1 MFRNLLNKI
10 FILIPTFFS
19 IILVSISWNLIK
31 FKFENPNEIIGYYS
45 LFEHS
50 YLNDNIRF
58 IIFITIPLITFLATV
73 LYQKKITFLE
83 IKENFILTK
92 ENKNKNKIP
101 IFYLFFFFF
110 LLSIFFLST
119 EFNSNPIDLF
129 HEGQALM
136 GGLNYELKDQLW
148 SGSFIVTSLFV
159 DVLSAKIAWTVSNVQ
174 SIGSYRLYIFLI
186 TQITTFIIFIFLFC
200 FSNRLNLDKNLKI
213 LTFLSLSIF
222 SFYLVQNYTLG
233 YREIP
238 IFIFLIFL
246 MKLLD
251 TNKIFFIDTIV
262 LGILPLFTLLWSL
275 DRGVFLIVTYLPLL
289 ILLIINN
296 RFKQL
301 LGIFLT
307 TLVSFIIF
315 FFIIGFVEF
324 NNFILNSINIL
335 KSSDLLNGL
344 VHPAPFTN
352 DQESSRASKSL
363 IIILLNGFII
373 ISIFFDKKIDFDKNH
388 KIFLIIFYFFSVVF
402 YKVGVT
408 RSDGGH
414 IKQGTSF
421 NLILLIYFIYYYCFN
436 FLKKKGFLNKIEKFH
451 YKIIYFIFF
460 IFFIFAN
467 IPINFYEN
475 IYNFKN
481 RYIKY
486 IEMND
491 YNYLNHEEIK
501 LINKL
506 KILTKDESC
515 FQIFTYETAIQYYL
529 KKKTCTNFFHI
540 MNLGPKKNQLLFIDQ
555 ISIKKPKYFITG
567 GTYQTIGNMK
577 GRDNF
582 ELTPKDRF
590 PYIDQYIKQNY
601 EVHEEIGA
609 WKVLILK

>member
-1 MFRNLLNKI
+1 MLRNLLNKI
-10 FILIPTFFS
+10 LILIPTFFS

-92 ENKNKNKIP
+92 ENKIKNKIP
-101 IFYLFFFFF
+101 IFYLFFF
-110 LLSIFFLST
+110 
-119 EFNSNPIDLF
+119 
-129 HEGQALM
+129 
-136 GGLNYELKDQLW
+136 
-148 SGSFIVTSLFV
+148 SFIVTSLFV

-238 IFIFLIFL
+238 IFIFLIFV

-251 TNKIFFIDTIV
+251 TNKIFFIDIIV

-324 NNFILNSINIL
+324 NNFILNV
-335 KSSDLLNGL
+335 DL
-344 VHPAPFTN
+344 
-352 DQESSRASKSL
+352 
-363 IIILLNGFII
+363 
-373 ISIFFDKKIDFDKNH
+373 
-388 KIFLIIFYFFSVVF
+388 
-402 YKVGVT
+402 
-408 RSDGGH
+408 
-414 IKQGTSF
+414 
-421 NLILLIYFIYYYCFN
+421 
-436 FLKKKGFLNKIEKFH
+436 
-451 YKIIYFIFF
+451 
-460 IFFIFAN
+460 
-467 IPINFYEN
+467 
-475 IYNFKN
+475 
-481 RYIKY
+481 
-486 IEMND
+486 
-491 YNYLNHEEIK
+491 
-501 LINKL
+501 
-506 KILTKDESC
+506 
-515 FQIFTYETAIQYYL
+515 
-529 KKKTCTNFFHI
+529 
-540 MNLGPKKNQLLFIDQ
+540 
-555 ISIKKPKYFITG
+555 
-567 GTYQTIGNMK
+567 
-577 GRDNF
+577 
-582 ELTPKDRF
+582 
-590 PYIDQYIKQNY
+590 
-601 EVHEEIGA
+601 
-609 WKVLILK
+609 